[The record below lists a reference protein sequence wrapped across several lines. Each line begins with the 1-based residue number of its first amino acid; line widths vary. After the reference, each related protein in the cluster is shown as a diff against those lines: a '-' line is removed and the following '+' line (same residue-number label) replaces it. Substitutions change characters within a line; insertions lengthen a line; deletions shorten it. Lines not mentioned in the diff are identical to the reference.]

1 MELHKDA
8 KIQAVKVFNNIEQ
21 RCITKHNGIYSY
33 NNFIYLTQRTPS
45 YITCPK
51 HGDFLQNLANHLN
64 GKGCSLCARERIG
77 ASQVLSNEQFKTR
90 SDVTHAGTYGYS
102 KVTYK
107 NYYTPVIINCP
118 KHGDFLQKPS
128 EHLAGNGCQICG
140 EITKRKKYLN
150 RPTSLYYLK
159 ITTPD
164 NTVLYKIGITT
175 KTVRERYYNESKV
188 GCSIEVLHEE
198 LFNTGRP
205 AYEEEQR
212 LLSMYK
218 DYKYIGPAIFTKGGN
233 SELLTEDVLGYDK
246 TK

>member
-33 NNFIYLTQRTPS
+33 NNFIYLAQRTPS

-90 SDVTHAGTYGYS
+90 SSIIHKGIYDYS
-102 KVTYK
+102 KVVYK
-107 NYYTPVIINCP
+107 NYYTPVTIICHT
-118 KHGDFLQKPS
+118 HGDFIQKPS
-128 EHLAGNGCQICG
+128 EHLAGSGCQTCG
-140 EITKRKKYLN
+140 EITKRKKYLSI
-150 RPTSLYYLK
+150 PTRLYYIK
-159 ITTPD
+159 ITTPLG
-164 NTVLYKIGITT
+164 NILYKLGITT
-175 KTVRERYYNESKV
+175 KSVSERYYNEAKS
-188 GCSIEVLHEE
+188 GCTIELLKEYV
-198 LFNTGRP
+198 FSTGYL

-212 LLSMYK
+212 LLKRYK
-218 DYKYIGPAIFTKGGN
+218 NFKYLGPNVLIKGGN
-233 SELLTEDVLGYDK
+233 SELFTEDILGYDK
-246 TK
+246 IK